1 MEVDDVEVASVFRHL
16 LQHQDVMRQIVAA
29 IRIRSDSGL
38 LVIRPEQMLGAE
50 INFLQADF
58 WLAPSGA

>member
-50 INFLQADF
+50 INFLQAD
-58 WLAPSGA
+58 LN